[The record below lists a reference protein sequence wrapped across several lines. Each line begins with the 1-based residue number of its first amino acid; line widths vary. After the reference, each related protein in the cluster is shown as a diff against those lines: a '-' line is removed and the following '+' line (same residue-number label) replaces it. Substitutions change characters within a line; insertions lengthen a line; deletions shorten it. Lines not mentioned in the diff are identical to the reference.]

1 MDSIIKIGFWEKAFK
16 SLRLALAKVGLAE
29 DEWGY
34 SGFHEDLT
42 KGDTKELVKQIQNC
56 LEMRGGEVS
65 ARARATNLGHIYLT
79 LSSLGRKTFL
89 KILYFK
95 TKYYVCS
102 FGPLTHCAM
111 FYVM

>member
-42 KGDTKELVKQIQNC
+42 KGDTKELV
-56 LEMRGGEVS
+56 
-65 ARARATNLGHIYLT
+65 
-79 LSSLGRKTFL
+79 
-89 KILYFK
+89 
-95 TKYYVCS
+95 
-102 FGPLTHCAM
+102 
-111 FYVM
+111 

>member
-34 SGFHEDLT
+34 SDFHEDLT
-42 KGDTKELVKQIQNC
+42 QGDTKELVKQIQNC

-89 KILYFK
+89 KISSLL
-95 TKYYVCS
+95 V
-102 FGPLTHCAM
+102 G
-111 FYVM
+111 